1 MNAGWLMPI
10 LVLVP
15 VLCAGASLALRSA
28 RTIVWFCAAGTLVEA
43 GLAAAAVSLAFR
55 QGPLFAAGNWF
66 MLDALSAYHL
76 AVMMT
81 VFSLSAL
88 YGVSYFREEI
98 ERREFTR
105 KIARRYGGLWFGALA
120 AMTVVLVSNN
130 LGVMWVG
137 IEATTLVT
145 AFLICIHASPGS
157 LEAMWKYL
165 LMCSVGVAVAFIGTL
180 LIVASTGP
188 AELHGTQALLWTSL
202 RDAVP
207 RLNPVLL
214 KAGFLFLVI
223 GYGTKAG
230 LAPMY
235 NWLPDAHSQ
244 APAPV
249 SAIFSGFLLNAAL
262 YCILRCLPLVEAAT
276 GNTGWGRSILVV
288 FGILSILVA
297 AVFIVAQHDVKR
309 LLAYHS
315 VEHIG
320 IIALGVGIGGFGTL
334 AALFHTLNHSLCK
347 ALSFF
352 CAGSLGQTY
361 GTHDMRK
368 MTRVLRLSPVWG
380 SGLVGS
386 LLALIGVAPF
396 ALFLS
401 EFIILK
407 AAVDS
412 GAYWTAALFL
422 TGVGVVFVGALRH
435 VISMAWEPM
444 SDPVS
449 ARSTY
454 WQEGVLVFVPL
465 AVLLVLGVWMPPSFL
480 RGLSQAALVLGGG
493 AP

>member
-1 MNAGWLMPI
+1 VNAGWLLPMA
-10 LVLVP
+10 VLIP
-15 VLCAGASLALRSA
+15 VLCAGISLLLRSA
-28 RTIVWFCAAGTLVEA
+28 RAIIWFCAAGTLAVS
-43 GLAAAAVSLAFR
+43 GIAAVAAWLVFR
-55 QGPLFAAGNWF
+55 HGPLFAAGDWF

-76 AVMMT
+76 AVMMMI
-81 VFSLSAL
+81 FSLSAV

-98 ERREFTR
+98 ERREFTA
-105 KIARRYGGLWFGALA
+105 KLARRYGGLWFGALA
-120 AMTVVLVSNN
+120 AMMLVLVSNN

-145 AFLICIHASPGS
+145 AFLICIHASPAA

-165 LMCSVGVAVAFIGTL
+165 LMCSVGVAVAFTGTL
-180 LIVASTGP
+180 LIAASTG
-188 AELHGTQALLWTSL
+188 AAGLRGTDALLWTHL
-202 RDAVP
+202 RDAV
-207 RLNPVLL
+207 LKLDPVLL
-214 KAGFLFLVI
+214 KAGFIFLVV

-230 LAPMY
+230 LAPMH

-249 SAIFSGFLLNAAL
+249 SAIFSGFMLNAAL

-276 GNTGWGRSILVV
+276 GNSGWGRGILVV

-315 VEHIG
+315 VEHLG
-320 IIALGVGIGGFGTL
+320 IIALGVGIGGFGAL
-334 AALFHTLNHSLCK
+334 AALFHTFNHSLCK

-352 CAGSLGQTY
+352 CAGRLGQIY

-368 MTRVLRLSPVWG
+368 MTRVLHVSPVWG

-407 AAVDS
+407 AAVDA

-435 VISMAWEPM
+435 VISMAWEPLA
-444 SDPVS
+444 DVVS
-449 ARSTY
+449 ARKTY
-454 WQEGVLVFVPL
+454 RLEGALVFGPL
-465 AVLLVLGVWMPPSFL
+465 VVLLVLGVWLPHSFL
-480 RGLSQAALVLGGG
+480 SILTRAAGLLGGG
-493 AP
+493 L